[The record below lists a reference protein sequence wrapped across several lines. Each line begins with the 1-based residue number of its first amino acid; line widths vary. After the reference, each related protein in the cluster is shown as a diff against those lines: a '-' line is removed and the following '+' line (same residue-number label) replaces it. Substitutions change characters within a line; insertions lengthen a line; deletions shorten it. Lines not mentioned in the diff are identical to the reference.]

1 MVMFMINYWMT
12 HIDKFTDALLDH
24 LEIVGVSV
32 GISIIIAIIITLL
45 VKDNRKV
52 SDVIISIFSA
62 VYAIPSLALFA
73 ILIPITGLGFN
84 TTVIVLVVYNQFLLL
99 RNFITGINEVDPA
112 IVEAA
117 RGMGMTGN
125 QIFVKIQLPLAT
137 PLILAGI
144 RLSVVSTIGIATIAA
159 TIGAG
164 GIGEIMFQGLRSMN
178 MAKIIGGTLLCVIMA
193 LIANLVLFI
202 LGKILPHAHT
212 EKISA

>member
-1 MVMFMINYWMT
+1 MVMSMINYWIT
-12 HIDKFTDALLDH
+12 HTDKFTEALLEH

-32 GISIIIAIIITLL
+32 GISIVIAIIITLL

-52 SDVIISIFSA
+52 SDIIISIFSA

-117 RGMGMTGN
+117 CGMGMTSN
-125 QIFVKIQLPLAT
+125 QIFLKIQLPLAM

-193 LIANLVLFI
+193 LIAHFALFI
-202 LGKILPHAHT
+202 LGKLLPHAHG
-212 EKISA
+212 A

>member
-1 MVMFMINYWMT
+1 MVMNMINYWLT
-12 HIDKFTDALLDH
+12 HVDEFSEALIEH
-24 LEIVGVSV
+24 LQIVGTSV
-32 GISIIIAIIITLL
+32 GISIVVAIIITLL
-45 VKDNRKV
+45 VKDHKKA
-52 SDVIISIFSA
+52 SDFVISVFSA

-84 TTVIVLVVYNQFLLL
+84 TTVIVLVFYNQFLLL
-99 RNFITGINEVDPA
+99 RNFITGINEVDPS

-117 RGMGMTGN
+117 RGMGMTPN

-178 MAKIIGGTLLCVIMA
+178 MAKILGGTLLCVIMA
-193 LIANLVLFI
+193 LIANFALWI
-202 LGKILPHAHT
+202 LGLILPHSHT
-212 EKISA
+212 KSA